1 MVSSKISVC
10 TDESAPSSATSMTMV
25 QSDTE
30 DSSSLPTNFDYYE
43 EVVDENSNPYND
55 DEYEDGNDHSY
66 YYNDDY
72 DDDFDEDYI
81 QEEATSQKEAPLT
94 EPRLDSF
101 DSYIVV
107 SVLTATASF
116 AALLDD
122 NPEGHKSLSNRP
134 MGRNFAILICAI
146 CSLSGIYSTVVFSFS
161 SIYGRT
167 AIGMG
172 KYEAYESFLSATA
185 VMRKRAFHMY
195 LLSLVLFIV
204 LLIIAAVDKI
214 DPQLEIPFVVL
225 LVFLS
230 AVVYRDWSQIIVA
243 AGVIFAP
250 APNNTDK
257 NISKGNNCER
267 SHGMRLRSQRS
278 IRNDN
283 NDSNTMQE
291 EEESLLGPK
300 PKNE

>member
-1 MVSSKISVC
+1 MISRQISVC
-10 TDESAPSSATSMTMV
+10 TDESAPSSTASMTMAH
-25 QSDTE
+25 SDTE
-30 DSSSLPTNFDYYE
+30 ESSIPPTDYDYYKGIIHEDSNLE
-43 EVVDENSNPYND
+43 EYD
-55 DEYEDGNDHSY
+55 DECDNCDYYADAFEEDLY
-66 YYNDDY
+66 
-72 DDDFDEDYI
+72 DEDYI
-81 QEEATSQKEAPLT
+81 DDDYEEEPNSTQSNPPLS

-122 NPEGHKSLSNRP
+122 NPEGDKSLAQESLA
-134 MGRNFAILICAI
+134 RNFAILICAI

-185 VMRKRAFHMY
+185 IMRKRAFHMY

-204 LLIIAAVDKI
+204 LLVIAAVDKI
-214 DPQLEIPFVVL
+214 DPQLEIPVVILLVVL
-225 LVFLS
+225 S
-230 AVVYRDWSQIIVA
+230 AMAYRDWSQIIVA

-250 APNNTDK
+250 SSGSNKATNK
-257 NISKGNNCER
+257 SSER
-267 SHGMRLRSQRS
+267 SHGMRLRSH
-278 IRNDN
+278 NDN
-283 NDSNTMQE
+283 E
-291 EEESLLGPK
+291 FERRESLVGTK
-300 PKNE
+300 SKQI